1 VAHRSSRHLAKSA
14 VQRIFFLLLA
24 LIRLTLNTRMTRIK
38 SLFASAM
45 VLISSAL
52 WAQQDVQ
59 FTQYY
64 HNRLGFN
71 PGVAGS
77 GEGICVNMGQRLQW
91 VGFEGAPN
99 TLNVNASIPL
109 DVLHGGL
116 MVNIVNDRIGFF
128 EDVSAALGYAYQ
140 MDLGTGRLGLG
151 LAVDFKNK
159 NVRNAQWI
167 YPDNPS
173 DPAVVGNGA
182 TSFTPELNFGAYY
195 TTDTWFAGLSTS
207 RLLQSD
213 APFSGSS
220 ARFKSTMHYFLT
232 GGYSFDLP
240 TSTPIRITPSVL
252 LKSDL
257 NSNLSIDLNAN
268 AVLMDKIYAGLGYR
282 NQDAMSIML
291 GYQILPS
298 LRASY
303 SYDLTTSSL
312 SAYSSGSH
320 ELFLTYCF
328 TIEIPPRVNGSY
340 RNPRFL

>member
-1 VAHRSSRHLAKSA
+1 MN
-14 VQRIFFLLLA
+14 
-24 LIRLTLNTRMTRIK
+24 RLK
-38 SLFASAM
+38 YLFASAI
-45 VLISSAL
+45 VLLSSSL

-64 HNRLGFN
+64 HNRLSFN

-77 GEGICVNMGQRLQW
+77 GEGICINMGQRLQW
-91 VGFEGAPN
+91 VGFEGAPTTQN
-99 TLNVNASIPL
+99 INASIPVEL
-109 DVLHGGL
+109 LHGGI
-116 MVNIVNDRIGFF
+116 MVNVQNDRIGFF

-140 MDLGTGRLGLG
+140 MDLGAGRLGLG
-151 LAVDFKNK
+151 MSVDFKNK

-173 DPAVVGNGA
+173 DPAVVGSGA

-195 TTDTWFAGLSTS
+195 SSEVWFAGLSTT
-207 RLLQSD
+207 RMLQSD

-220 ARFKSTMHYFLT
+220 ARFKSSLHYFLT
-232 GGYSFDLP
+232 GGASFDLP
-240 TSTPIRITPSVL
+240 TSVPIRITPSL
-252 LKSDL
+252 LIKSDL
-257 NSNLSIDLNAN
+257 NSNLSLDLNAN
-268 AVLMDKIYAGLGYR
+268 AMIMEKIYAGIGYR

-291 GYQILPS
+291 GYQIMPS
-298 LRASY
+298 LKASY

-320 ELFLTYCF
+320 ELFLSYCF
-328 TIEIPPRVNGSY
+328 TIEIPPRINGSY

>member
-1 VAHRSSRHLAKSA
+1 MDRSTQGYLA
-14 VQRIFFLLLA
+14 IFKFERYFLLLLA
-24 LIRLTLNTRMTRIK
+24 LIRLTLNTRMIRFK
-38 SLFASAM
+38 SIFAVVM
-45 VLISSAL
+45 VLISRSL

-71 PGVAGS
+71 PGAAGS

-99 TLNVNASIPL
+99 TLNVNASIPM

-116 MVNIVNDRIGFF
+116 MLNVVNDRIGFF

-140 MDLGTGRLGLG
+140 MDLGAGKLGLG

-195 TTDTWFAGLSTS
+195 AADNWFAGLSTS

-220 ARFKSTMHYFLT
+220 ARFKSTIHYFLT
-232 GGYSFDLP
+232 GGYSLDLP
-240 TSTPIRITPSVL
+240 TSVPIRITPSVL
-252 LKSDL
+252 IKSDL
-257 NSNLSIDLNAN
+257 NSNLSVDLNAN
-268 AVLMDKIYAGLGYR
+268 ALVMEKLYAGLGYR
-282 NQDAMSIML
+282 NQDALSVML
-291 GYQILPS
+291 GYQIMPS

-320 ELFLTYCF
+320 ELFLSYCF
-328 TIEIPPRVNGSY
+328 TIEIPPRINGSY

>member
-1 VAHRSSRHLAKSA
+1 
-14 VQRIFFLLLA
+14 
-24 LIRLTLNTRMTRIK
+24 
-38 SLFASAM
+38 
-45 VLISSAL
+45 
-52 WAQQDVQ
+52 
-59 FTQYY
+59 
-64 HNRLGFN
+64 
-71 PGVAGS
+71 
-77 GEGICVNMGQRLQW
+77 

-140 MDLGTGRLGLG
+140 MDLGAGRLGLG
-151 LAVDFKNK
+151 LSVDFKNK

-291 GYQILPS
+291 GYQIMPS